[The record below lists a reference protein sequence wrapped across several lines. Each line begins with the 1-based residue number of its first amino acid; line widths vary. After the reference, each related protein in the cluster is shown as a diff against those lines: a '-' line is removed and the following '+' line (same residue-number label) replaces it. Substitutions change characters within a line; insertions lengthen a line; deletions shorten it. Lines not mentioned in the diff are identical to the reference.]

1 MKELL
6 IGFAAGMAVIFFANH
21 QPAQPTAS
29 QSSAQPSA
37 VTLGKAI
44 IIPITEGDETRLY
57 VDSVPGGKVE
67 VIRIRGRL
75 IGDASEQYKQLDK
88 LGEIIS
94 GSK

>member
-21 QPAQPTAS
+21 QPSTPVAS
-29 QSSAQPSA
+29 ALPPSA

-57 VDSVPGGKVE
+57 VDSAPGGKVE

-75 IGDASEQYKQLDK
+75 IGDTAEQYKQLDK

>member
-21 QPAQPTAS
+21 QPSPPQAS
-29 QSSAQPSA
+29 QSAAPPSA

-57 VDSVPGGKVE
+57 VDSAPGGKVE

-75 IGDASEQYKQLDK
+75 IGDTAEQYKQLDK